1 MAETGYAVILP
12 AHDEEATIGRALAAM
27 GAERDL
33 PHRQVIV
40 ACNACTDRTAEVARA
55 AAPWADVFEMPEGG
69 KWRALN
75 AALERARHDIVF
87 IVDADVEVSEAA
99 LAAMADVLAGGA
111 VWAVSPAVEF
121 DMAGTDAWVRAYYR
135 VFARHPYMHSG
146 VGGCGVYGLSAEGRR
161 QLGRF
166 PPVTS
171 DDGYARVRLDPS
183 RQLRLKQAPDGS
195 PVVSRVR
202 PPRRLGE
209 LLKAEA
215 RWRNGDRELRGEAGA
230 QPSRKRILPGM
241 LRRGLVHPLDFAAY
255 GLIKIMGRL
264 LARLRPNNIDAAWHK
279 DESSRG

>member
-1 MAETGYAVILP
+1 MPETGYTVILP

-55 AAPWADVFEMPEGG
+55 AAPGADVFEMTEGG

-99 LAAMADVLAGGA
+99 LAVMADVLAGGA

-166 PPVTS
+166 PPITS

>member
-1 MAETGYAVILP
+1 MAEPGYTVILP

-27 GAERDL
+27 GAGDDAA
-33 PHRQVIV
+33 HRQVIV
-40 ACNACTDRTAEVARA
+40 ACNACADRTAQVARQ
-55 AAPWADVFEMPEGG
+55 AAPGAEVFEMAEGG

-75 AALERARHDIVF
+75 AAMERARHDIVF
-87 IVDADVEVSEAA
+87 IVDADVEVSAAA
-99 LAAMADVLAGGA
+99 LDAMAAVLAGED

-135 VFARHPYMHSG
+135 VFARHPYMHNG

-161 QLGRF
+161 RIGRF

-171 DDGYARVRLDPS
+171 DDGYVRVLLDRS
-183 RQLRLKQAPDGS
+183 RQLRLRQADDGT
-195 PVVSRVR
+195 PVVSKVR

-230 QPSRKRILPGM
+230 LPSRKRVVPGM
-241 LRRGLVHPLDFAAY
+241 VRRGMVHPLDFAAY
-255 GLIKIMGRL
+255 AAIKIMGRV
-264 LARLRPNNIDAAWHK
+264 LARLRPNNTDAAWHK
-279 DESSRG
+279 DETSRG